1 MKKFWFTI
9 ATAIHHK
16 ETVNVKVI
24 IREVKR
30 IQIFFYPFQS
40 STINSNKSLCMEIV
54 DTTQAQR
61 KKRRKR
67 KRELRLLNHRKKGN
81 FNSRKSMKLQ
91 QSDFEQLC

>member
-24 IREVKR
+24 ICEVKR

-40 STINSNKSLCMEIV
+40 STINSNKSLCIEIV

-61 KKRRKR
+61 KKKKEKKKR
-67 KRELRLLNHRKKGN
+67 T
-81 FNSRKSMKLQ
+81 
-91 QSDFEQLC
+91 